1 MTAKHVLAK
10 DIAAYEQMKAELLQH
25 YNGKFDVFHDGQF
38 QGSFDPFHN
47 AAREAVKRF
56 RDTPFLIRQVG
67 APEVMPMPASVRF
80 RTVNENSRRGG
91 NRSRRVSADNRPL
104 PRW

>member
-25 YNGKFDVFHDGQF
+25 YNGKFVVFHDGQF

-47 AAREAVKRF
+47 AAR
-56 RDTPFLIRQVG
+56 
-67 APEVMPMPASVRF
+67 
-80 RTVNENSRRGG
+80 
-91 NRSRRVSADNRPL
+91 
-104 PRW
+104 

>member
-25 YNGKFDVFHDGQF
+25 YNGKFVVFHDGQF

-67 APEVMPMPASVRF
+67 APEVMPMPASV
-80 RTVNENSRRGG
+80 NENSRRGG